1 MNKFIEI
8 IKQVHLTKL
17 QWIALLASLVWVL
30 TSVNTS
36 YDTRNNL
43 ANNFADSEFET
54 CTENQIQNPPINL
67 KLCEAE
73 KLAEYNKWMT
83 DVISNSVIDAL
94 LPLPFVWLYGFV
106 ALIILR
112 SLYVGYGTVVD
123 FKSLSKVKKAFG
135 YFCYFMSAA
144 LLFIT
149 LMFHLENQV
158 NQKVPAR
165 IGEKF
170 RVWNYENRYVT
181 VNGTWKSDNKRGE
194 SNLIFPMHTT
204 KIRCVKETKTCEE
217 ARANLST
224 SEGRILMVD
233 MKSHEIESWTNSSI
247 VFKDRNTCFE
257 KIYTIDLISQA
268 VNGIEKIINAEGCSK
283 KSKDYEPETYR
294 LVDGDVVYN
303 ELRKQN
309 SPWLQRIIFSMFN
322 SKI

>member
-36 YDTRNNL
+36 YDTRNSQ
-43 ANNFADSEFET
+43 ANNFANLKFET
-54 CTENQIQNPPINL
+54 CTENQIQNPPLNL

-73 KLAEYNKWMT
+73 KMAEYNEWMT
-83 DVISNSVIDAL
+83 DVISNAVIDAL
-94 LPLPFVWLYGFV
+94 LPLPFVWLYGFI

-123 FKSLSKVKKAFG
+123 FKSLSKVKKTFG
-135 YFCYFMSAA
+135 YFCYFMSAM

-149 LMFHLENQV
+149 LMLYLENQV
-158 NQKVPAR
+158 NQKVPALL
-165 IGEKF
+165 GEKI

-217 ARANLST
+217 ARANLSNNKV
-224 SEGRILMVD
+224 LMVE

-247 VFKDRNTCFE
+247 VFKE
-257 KIYTIDLISQA
+257 KQPCVEEIFTIDLITKS
-268 VNGIEKIINAEGCSK
+268 VNGIEKITNAEGCGK
-283 KSKDYEPETYR
+283 QSKDYEPASYR

>member
-1 MNKFIEI
+1 MDKAIQFL
-8 IKQVHLTKL
+8 KQVHLTKL

-36 YDTRNNL
+36 YNTRNSL
-43 ANNFADSEFET
+43 ANNFADSKFET
-54 CTENQIQNPPINL
+54 CTENQIQNPLIDL

-73 KLAEYNKWMT
+73 KNAEYNSWMA

-135 YFCYFMSAA
+135 YFCYLMSAA

-149 LMFHLENQV
+149 LMFYLESQV

-165 IGEKF
+165 LGEKF
-170 RVWNYENRYVT
+170 RMWNYENRYVT

-194 SNLIFPMHTT
+194 SNFVFPMHTA
-204 KIRCVKETKTCEE
+204 KIQCRKETKTCEE

-247 VFKDRNTCFE
+247 VFKDRNTCVE
-257 KIYTIDLISQA
+257 KIYTIDLISQT
-268 VNGIEKIINAEGCSK
+268 VNGIEKITSAQGCFK
-283 KSKDYEPETYR
+283 QSKDYEPETYR
-294 LVDGDVVYN
+294 LVDGEVVYN

-309 SPWLQRIIFSMFN
+309 SPWLQRIIFSVF
-322 SKI
+322 SLRA

>member
-1 MNKFIEI
+1 MKNAIQF
-8 IKQVHLTKL
+8 IKQIHLTKL

-36 YDTRNNL
+36 YNTRQSL
-43 ANNFADSEFET
+43 ANNFADSKFET
-54 CTENQIQNPPINL
+54 CTENQIQNPPIDL
-67 KLCEAE
+67 KLCEGE
-73 KLAEYNKWMT
+73 KIAEYNLWMT
-83 DVISNSVIDAL
+83 DVLSNAYIDAL

-106 ALIILR
+106 ALIFLR
-112 SLYVGYGTVVD
+112 SMYVGYGAVVD

-135 YFCYFMSAA
+135 YFCYFMTAA

-149 LMFHLENQV
+149 LMFYLESQI

-165 IGEKF
+165 LGEKF

-194 SNLIFPMHTT
+194 SNLIFPMHTA
-204 KIRCVKETKTCEE
+204 KIKCMKETKTCEE

-224 SEGRILMVD
+224 SEGRILMVE

-247 VFKDRNTCFE
+247 VFKDRDTCLE
-257 KIYTIDLISQA
+257 KIYTIDLISQT
-268 VNGIEKIINAEGCSK
+268 VNGIEKITNAEGCTKQSK
-283 KSKDYEPETYR
+283 EYEPAAFR
-294 LVDGDVVYN
+294 LVDGEVVYN

-309 SPWLQRIIFSMFN
+309 SPWLQRVIFSIFN
-322 SKI
+322 SKT